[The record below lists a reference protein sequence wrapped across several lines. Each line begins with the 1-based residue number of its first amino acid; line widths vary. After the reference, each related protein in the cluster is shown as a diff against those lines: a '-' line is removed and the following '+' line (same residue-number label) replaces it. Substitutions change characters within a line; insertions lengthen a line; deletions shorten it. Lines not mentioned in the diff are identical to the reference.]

1 MFSGVQTVTVTAIDN
16 NNCLEK
22 KVVCVPNFSSMLVFI
37 FIICQ
42 QILAAVVTA
51 VTKNLDGILKHTL
64 KVIHVLNYSLVG

>member
-51 VTKNLDGILKHTL
+51 VTKKKPTWNFKTHAILR
-64 KVIHVLNYSLVG
+64 